1 MAISSDQAFDLARRL
16 RSASVAL
23 GDYRFEQWED
33 LTKKRRE
40 RIEGLE
46 WDLMLEAMKVTTAA
60 VGLAL
65 DEADTSLTQVREAT
79 AKAKAAIKTLDD
91 VRKVVAVATAL
102 VGLAA
107 AVAAKDPGAV
117 AKNVKKVFDV
127 ATEES

>member
-1 MAISSDQAFDLARRL
+1 MAITSDQAFDLARRL

-23 GDYRFEQWED
+23 GDYRFELWDD
-33 LTKKRRE
+33 LTRKRRE
-40 RIEGLE
+40 RIEELE

-65 DEADTSLTQVREAT
+65 DEADTSLTQVRAAT
-79 AKAKAAIKTLDD
+79 AKAKSAIKTLDD
-91 VRKVVAVATAL
+91 VRRVIAVATAL